1 MSDALQKEIMDRHDG
16 TPVCDALCVSR
27 RNEIFARL
35 EAMDTALQVKTDEND
50 RRLAALNELRSE
62 VTKDREQFVRTE
74 IYNIKAN
81 HLEEGFQENR
91 RRIDSIETKSSS
103 NVRWITALFAF
114 TQLAVLII
122 LHFWK

>member
-50 RRLAALNELRSE
+50 RRLAALNELRSDHVQQPIE
-62 VTKDREQFVRTE
+62 HRLRTGDSVTV
-74 IYNIKAN
+74 
-81 HLEEGFQENR
+81 
-91 RRIDSIETKSSS
+91 
-103 NVRWITALFAF
+103 
-114 TQLAVLII
+114 
-122 LHFWK
+122 